1 MSKLS
6 VLIVED
12 EVMVSMILEDFI
24 DEAGHAVAG
33 TAATL
38 EAALAMVADGRDIH
52 CALLDVNL
60 RGQQSYPVAD
70 ALDARGIPYAFT
82 SGYGADGIDARFKD
96 RMVLPK
102 PIDMSQLTAFLAKLA
117 QARTSAT

>member
-1 MSKLS
+1 MTKLN

-12 EVMVSMILEDFI
+12 EVMVSMILEDFV
-24 DEAGHAVAG
+24 DDAGHAVAG

-38 EAALAMVADGRDIH
+38 DAALAMVADGRDIH

-82 SGYGADGIDARFKD
+82 SGYGSGGIDARFKD
-96 RMVLPK
+96 RPVLSK
-102 PIDMSQLTAFLAKLA
+102 PIDMSQLTAFLAGLA
-117 QARTSAT
+117 NARTSAT

>member
-12 EVMVSMILEDFI
+12 EIMVSMILEDII

-38 EAALAMVADGRDIH
+38 DAALAMVADGRDIH

-60 RGQQSYPVAD
+60 RGQQSYPVAL
-70 ALDARGIPYAFT
+70 ALDARAIPYAFT
-82 SGYGADGIDARFKD
+82 SGYGAGGIDAQFAHRP
-96 RMVLPK
+96 VLAK
-102 PIDMSQLTAFLAKLA
+102 PIDIIKLQAFLEET
-117 QARTSAT
+117 ARARASAT

>member
-12 EVMVSMILEDFI
+12 EVMVSMILEDLI

-60 RGQQSYPVAD
+60 RGQQSYPVAE
-70 ALDARGIPYAFT
+70 ALDARAIPYAFT
-82 SGYGADGIDARFKD
+82 SGYGAGGIDARFAHHP
-96 RMVLPK
+96 MLAK
-102 PIDMSQLTAFLAKLA
+102 PIDVTKLQAFLAAQA